1 MRLLLALILAVA
13 VGAASPPKAIAAV
26 RERLSGG
33 EVDGEPDRGR
43 VALRPGHAVAAVR
56 REKHPVA
63 GAKLARLRFA
73 RDEDAR
79 GAGDEQHKLVVLLVV
94 PLVFG
99 RRLSGRNDPLDA
111 KPGTPAER
119 LDELR
124 GKRPGGKAAPKAAG
138 FRFHRRSVA
147 FNRV

>member
-1 MRLLLALILAVA
+1 M
-13 VGAASPPKAIAAV
+13 
-26 RERLSGG
+26 
-33 EVDGEPDRGR
+33 
-43 VALRPGHAVAAVR
+43 R

-63 GAKLARLRFA
+63 GAKLARFRFA
-73 RDEDAR
+73 RDEEAS

-111 KPGTPAER
+111 KPGTTAKR

-138 FRFHRRSVA
+138 FRFQRRSVA
-147 FNRV
+147 FNRI